1 MLRLQRIIGFVV
13 LLTIVAGFGAVARCQ
28 ERVPDVHFV
37 PTPEEVVTEMLNMA
51 RVGKNDV
58 VYDLGC
64 GDGRIVITAAK
75 TYGARGVGVDI
86 DPVRI
91 QESKENALKAG
102 VTDHVRFTQQD
113 LFKTDF
119 REATVVFLYLLPELN
134 LELRPKLLRELKPGS
149 RIISHEFNMGD
160 WKPDNSGVVR
170 NVKLYYNPK
179 APFEKDTYFYYW
191 VVPAE
196 VEGVWQWTLS
206 ASGGKEDYLLHLGR
220 KFQEITGEISVKG
233 RKVPITEARL
243 VGDQISFTVKDEA
256 NKEGPGMRFNG
267 RIIGDTITGNVEV
280 QGRPVPENFRWTA
293 RR

>member
-1 MLRLQRIIGFVV
+1 MLKLRPIIGFVV
-13 LLTIVAGFGAVARCQ
+13 LLTIVAGFGVAARCQ

-37 PTPEEVVTEMLNMA
+37 PTPDEVVMEMLNMA
-51 RVGKNDV
+51 RVVKNDV

-102 VTDHVRFTQQD
+102 VTDRVRFTQQD

-119 REATVVFLYLLPELN
+119 SEATVVFLYLLPELN

-149 RIISHEFNMGD
+149 RIISHEFDMGD

-179 APFEKDTYFYYW
+179 VPFEKDTYFYYW

-196 VEGVWQWTLS
+196 VEGTWRWTLPTS
-206 ASGGKEDYLLHLGR
+206 KGKEDYLLHLGQ

-233 RKVPITEARL
+233 RKVPITEPRL

-256 NKEGPGMRFNG
+256 DKEDPGMRFNG
-267 RIIGDTITGNVEV
+267 RITGDAITGNVEV
-280 QGRPVPENFRWTA
+280 RGKPVPEIVGWAA